1 MADLSLL
8 RTLLENA
15 KSPFVLVVYICKF
28 GSFKKPFVMIT
39 SLSELY
45 FRFRRIILLVQTKKV
60 ISMNY
65 GSRTSCWKPWRWMRF
80 DLRLAVRDIYINSSL
95 KPLTKFTSSSRSTEF
110 KDLCPSKISQMI
122 MKTIPI
128 SRRISYVM
136 KRGTLF

>member
-1 MADLSLL
+1 MNNLVLPIEENRGGMADLSLL

-28 GSFKKPFVMIT
+28 GSFKNPFVMIT

-65 GSRTSCWKPWRWMRF
+65 GSMTSC
-80 DLRLAVRDIYINSSL
+80 
-95 KPLTKFTSSSRSTEF
+95 
-110 KDLCPSKISQMI
+110 
-122 MKTIPI
+122 
-128 SRRISYVM
+128 
-136 KRGTLF
+136 